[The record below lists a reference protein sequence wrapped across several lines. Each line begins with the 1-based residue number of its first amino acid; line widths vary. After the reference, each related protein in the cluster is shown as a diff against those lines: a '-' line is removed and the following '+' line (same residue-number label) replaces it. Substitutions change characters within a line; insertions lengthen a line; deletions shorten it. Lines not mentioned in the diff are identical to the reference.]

1 MSRIGHAIIEI
12 PAGVTITEKDGF
24 VTVKGPKGELTQEL
38 TSGITLEQ
46 NEGKLN
52 VNRPSDSKQ
61 HKALHGLYRALINN
75 MVVGTSEGFTK
86 KLELVG
92 VGYRASNQGQR
103 LELALGFSHGI
114 VLDLPSEV
122 QVETLTE
129 KGKNPI
135 ITLSSYDKQLL
146 GMVAAKIRSLR
157 KPEPYKGKGVRFV
170 GENVR
175 RKAGKSA

>member
-24 VTVKGPKGELTQEL
+24 VTVKEPKGELTQEL

-75 MVVGTSEGFTK
+75 MIVGTSEGFTK
-86 KLELVG
+86 TRVG
-92 VGYRASNQGQR
+92 RGR
-103 LELALGFSHGI
+103 LQSF
-114 VLDLPSEV
+114 
-122 QVETLTE
+122 
-129 KGKNPI
+129 
-135 ITLSSYDKQLL
+135 
-146 GMVAAKIRSLR
+146 
-157 KPEPYKGKGVRFV
+157 
-170 GENVR
+170 
-175 RKAGKSA
+175 

>member
-24 VTVKGPKGELTQEL
+24 VTVKGPKKAELTQEL

-86 KLELVG
+86 KTRVG
-92 VGYRASNQGQR
+92 RGR
-103 LELALGFSHGI
+103 LQSF
-114 VLDLPSEV
+114 
-122 QVETLTE
+122 
-129 KGKNPI
+129 
-135 ITLSSYDKQLL
+135 
-146 GMVAAKIRSLR
+146 
-157 KPEPYKGKGVRFV
+157 
-170 GENVR
+170 
-175 RKAGKSA
+175 